1 MILTEKKLGKLPAK
15 SDTKALMFANY
26 LPKKAIT
33 LPVATN
39 FWTKRAPFPRRM
51 FGNDK
56 LGDCTRASQ
65 AIAAM
70 RMERIEQG
78 KTIDIADEE
87 VIRVYLE
94 MTDRLYGGGDTGGFE
109 EDALN
114 EWRKPDTTLR
124 DTKGNPLTIEA
135 FTRVN
140 QANITEVK
148 TAIATSLSHGI
159 KLCFRLPAAWENQNK
174 VWDIPAGQKPIGSY
188 LPSSWG
194 DHSTFCIDYDA
205 FGIILPTWDIQLK
218 VSWRAVAIYSD
229 EAHSIIDSIDN
240 WKKKGSVLNLSAIR
254 ADVNAV
260 SSHKIK

>member
-1 MILTEKKLGKLPAK
+1 MIKLLGKLPAK
-15 SDTKALMFANY
+15 SDEKALMFANY
-26 LPKKAIT
+26 LPKKQVT
-33 LPVATN
+33 LPAATN
-39 FWTKRAPFPRRM
+39 FWTKRAPFPKRM

-78 KTIDIADEE
+78 KTIDISDEE

-94 MTDRLYGGGDTGGFE
+94 MTKKLYGGGDTGGYE

-114 EWRKPDTTLR
+114 EWRRPDTTLR
-124 DTKGNPLTIEA
+124 DTKGNPLTIDA
-135 FTRVN
+135 FTRIN

-159 KLCFRLPAAWENQNK
+159 KICFNLPEAFRNENK
-174 VWDIPAGQKPIGSY
+174 VWDIPASQMPIGAY
-188 LPSSWG
+188 LPGSLG
-194 DHSTFCIDYDA
+194 GHSTFAVDYDA
-205 FGIILPTWDIQLK
+205 FGIILPTWDIQVK

-229 EAHSIIDSIDN
+229 EAHTIIDSIDN
-240 WKKKGSVLNLSAIR
+240 WRKKGSVLNLSALK
-254 ADVNAV
+254 ADVNSV
-260 SSHKIK
+260 SSQKIK